1 MTTGA
6 ALDSSRIE
14 IIINKLLQDFDATYV
29 ADDLLKKWDRGELSE
44 KDQDIAAHF
53 LINTGFL
60 KTLQAQYSKQLT
72 HDRYI
77 AWIPFIEMI
86 SRTTETL
93 PDDIVDPILVGMTE
107 NNKLE
112 DIVYVQQSKKLH
124 SRFKKLIKTFSNEK
138 KVQLEEEKKQLTE
151 KLQRHINDR
160 MDAEI
165 KKVSELLKEKFPD
178 DSDILNITSDLDLAR
193 IRTLIQKKERDL
205 QSTFSTTKNIAKKD
219 PANSAAKNQIS
230 EDVLRNAKENPESA
244 YDLAILLTQM
254 EVYDDALTCLS
265 YAPSS
270 LEKDWLKLDLLI
282 KSENFIDAISESFE
296 IEKKYPEN
304 PETIFATL
312 EFRAQALYGLGEE
325 EKAIQILEKVL
336 EISPKNHT
344 AKVLLHSWRNT

>member
-124 SRFKKLIKTFSNEK
+124 SRFKKLIKTFSN
-138 KVQLEEEKKQLTE
+138 
-151 KLQRHINDR
+151 
-160 MDAEI
+160 
-165 KKVSELLKEKFPD
+165 
-178 DSDILNITSDLDLAR
+178 
-193 IRTLIQKKERDL
+193 
-205 QSTFSTTKNIAKKD
+205 
-219 PANSAAKNQIS
+219 
-230 EDVLRNAKENPESA
+230 
-244 YDLAILLTQM
+244 
-254 EVYDDALTCLS
+254 
-265 YAPSS
+265 
-270 LEKDWLKLDLLI
+270 
-282 KSENFIDAISESFE
+282 
-296 IEKKYPEN
+296 
-304 PETIFATL
+304 
-312 EFRAQALYGLGEE
+312 
-325 EKAIQILEKVL
+325 
-336 EISPKNHT
+336 
-344 AKVLLHSWRNT
+344 